1 MLAAAIAADPVE
13 PELVARPVAPPP
25 EAAPE
30 APARARKTRKP
41 PPARKARR
49 KAEPAAP
56 AAATAERPAVP
67 STSPAPDRPLFVPT
81 VSYERQADMLRIEL
95 LDEPVS
101 DERRSE
107 KLNAGYTADG
117 RLAGLQIFDVA
128 RHAAPSP
135 PMPAPPARPASAPD
149 PLLAA
154 KLDKLHEELRIL
166 KTSLVLALG
175 GLAIVLL
182 KLF

>member
-1 MLAAAIAADPVE
+1 MLAAAVAAEPRE
-13 PELVARPVAPPP
+13 PELAALAAAPGP

-30 APARARKTRKP
+30 APPARKTRKP

-49 KAEPAAP
+49 KAVPKAVTPESPAELPPPIAAP
-56 AAATAERPAVP
+56 VAAPP
-67 STSPAPDRPLFVPT
+67 QGRPLFVPT
-81 VSYERQADMLRIEL
+81 VSYERQADTLHIEL

-101 DERRSE
+101 DECRSE

-128 RHAAPSP
+128 RHAAP
-135 PMPAPPARPASAPD
+135 PAPHARPLSTPD

-154 KLDKLHEELRIL
+154 RLDKLHEELRIL